1 MVRRGKGLTKTIGVI
16 VALVCTM
23 LGLATLILALG
34 FNGLAP
40 LARYWVAA
48 DEKAPDSHTMQ
59 HTVMFDRDG
68 NQFAEVWT
76 EDRKEVDSL
85 DDISPLMRDAIV
97 SAEDKGFWEHGAIDV
112 PSTLRSLVKRSG
124 GGSGITQQL
133 IKNRQYYDVD
143 ATDETR
149 MEASAPTIARKLSE
163 LKMAIGYEKDHS
175 KEEILLEYLNTVA
188 IGAPNVYG
196 VETAAES
203 LLGKKAGDLTLAE
216 AAALAGS
223 VNNPSIY
230 NLRQLEDQKVYD
242 RVKERQEYVLGRLLD
257 DGKITKEQ
265 YDEAKAQKLT
275 ANVRARA
282 GDCGSSKYPF
292 YCQYVMNYLQ
302 GYGALGSTPE
312 DRARTISRGGLEIKT
327 ALDPT
332 MLEQLDGQI
341 KNDWGVGN
349 PKIQASA
356 VVEPGTGHVLAI
368 GANRDWGGDASKGQ
382 TQIVL
387 ADSPTQTGST
397 YKMMTLASALNEGYT
412 EAQLNSISSACP
424 WAKPGFDVP
433 PGGIGNSVSCAMQ
446 GGFKTYR
453 QATAYSSNTWF
464 VELESQIGV
473 EKVKEFSKSVG
484 LNVPDAI
491 NPRSASFTLGVTD
504 NSPIDMAAAY
514 ATFNAKGVYCPAT
527 PVTSITRMDG
537 KPLDTPDDWD
547 GSQVAC
553 RSVMSPHSAS
563 IVLKAQDANI
573 NGTDIPARFG
583 AKAAIAGHHTVG
595 KSGTTDSYA
604 NLAWTQT
611 TPWYTVFSNAYDP
624 TGNFSNPMTYFV
636 WRGYGAGPLSEP
648 TMMTTRDFIAT
659 NLAGKPDQ
667 RLDLNNTDDHWR
679 KVDVTPA
686 DMITVPNVRGMS
698 PDEALEAM
706 ESIGLKAKILKKT
719 GNTTDEKNNSSWPA
733 GTIISQSIEPG
744 TRLVK
749 DSRKT
754 VELTVAI
761 NRPNDGG
768 GVGQTPEDDGGSG
781 EAKAGDGGGFQ
792 D

>member
-1 MVRRGKGLTKTIGVI
+1 MIRRGKGLTKTIS
-16 VALVCTM
+16 
-23 LGLATLILALG
+23 LILALLCTLLGAAILMLAVG

-48 DEKAPDSHTMQ
+48 DEKAPDSQTMQ
-59 HTVMFDRDG
+59 HTVMYDKNGD
-68 NQFAEVWT
+68 QFAEVWT
-76 EDRKEVDSL
+76 EDRKEVDNL
-85 DDISPLMRDAIV
+85 NKISPVMRDAMV

-112 PSTLRSLVKRSG
+112 PSTLRSLVKRTG

-133 IKNRQYYDVD
+133 IKNRQYYDVN

-149 MEASAPTIARKLSE
+149 MEASAPTIARKLTE
-163 LKMAIGYEKDHS
+163 LKMAMGYEKTHS

-196 VETAAES
+196 VETASES
-203 LLGKKAGDLTLAE
+203 LLGKKASDLTIAE

-230 NLRQLEDQKVYD
+230 NLRQLEDKNVYD
-242 RVKERQEYVLGRLLD
+242 RVKQRQEYVLQRMLD
-257 DGKITKEQ
+257 DGKITRKQ
-265 YDEAKAQKLT
+265 YDEAKAQKLSI
-275 ANVRARA
+275 NIQPRA

-302 GYGALGSTPE
+302 DYGALGSTPE
-312 DRARTISRGGLEIKT
+312 DRARTINRGGLEIKT
-327 ALDPT
+327 SLDPI
-332 MLEQLDGQI
+332 MLQQLEDQI
-341 KNDWGVGN
+341 KGDWGVTN

-412 EAQLNSISSACP
+412 EAQLNSISSSCP

-433 PGGIGNSVSCAMQ
+433 TGGIGNSVSCAMQ
-446 GGFKTYR
+446 GGLKTYR

-464 VELESQIGV
+464 VELESRIGV

-484 LNVPDAI
+484 LHVPDEI

-537 KPLDTPDDWD
+537 KPLDMPDDWD
-547 GSQVAC
+547 GSKTAC

-573 NGTDIPARFG
+573 NGADIPARFG
-583 AKAAIAGHHTVG
+583 AKAAIPGHHTVG
-595 KSGTTDSYA
+595 KSGTTDSFA

-624 TGNFSNPMTYFV
+624 LGNFSSPMTYFV
-636 WRGYGAGPLSEP
+636 WRGYGNGPLAEP
-648 TMMTTRDFIAT
+648 TMMTTRDFIVT
-659 NLAGKPDQ
+659 NLAGKPDK
-667 RLDLNNTDDHWR
+667 RLDLNNTDYHWQ

-686 DMITVPNVRGMS
+686 DMITIPDVRGMS
-698 PDEALEAM
+698 PNEALEAM
-706 ESIGLKAKILKKT
+706 KSIGLKAKVLKKT
-719 GNTTDEKNNSSWPA
+719 WATTDEKNNSSWPA
-733 GTIISQSIEPG
+733 GTIVKQSIEPG
-744 TRLVK
+744 SRLVK
-749 DSRKT
+749 DSKKI
-754 VELTVAI
+754 VELTIAI
-761 NRPNDGG
+761 NKNL
-768 GVGQTPEDDGGSG
+768 
-781 EAKAGDGGGFQ
+781 
-792 D
+792 

>member
-1 MVRRGKGLTKTIGVI
+1 MIRRGKGLTKTIG
-16 VALVCTM
+16 
-23 LGLATLILALG
+23 LILALLCTLLGAALLMLAVG

-48 DEKAPDSHTMQ
+48 DEKAPDSQTMQ
-59 HTVMFDRDG
+59 HTVMYDKNGD
-68 NQFAEVWT
+68 QFAEVWT
-76 EDRKEVDSL
+76 EDRKEVDDL
-85 DDISPLMRDAIV
+85 NKISPVMRDAMV

-112 PSTLRSLVKRSG
+112 PSTLRSLVKKSG

-133 IKNRQYYDVD
+133 IKNRQYYDVN

-149 MEASAPTIARKLSE
+149 MEASAPTIARKLTE
-163 LKMAIGYEKDHS
+163 LKMAMGYEKTHS

-196 VETAAES
+196 VETASES
-203 LLGKKAGDLTLAE
+203 LLGKKASDLTIAE

-230 NLRQLEDQKVYD
+230 NLRQLEDKNVYD
-242 RVKERQEYVLGRLLD
+242 RVKQRQEYVLQRMLD
-257 DGKITKEQ
+257 DGKITRKQ
-265 YDEAKAQKLT
+265 YDEAKAQKLSI
-275 ANVRARA
+275 NIQPRA

-302 GYGALGSTPE
+302 DYGALGSTPE
-312 DRARTISRGGLEIKT
+312 DRARTINRGGLEIKT
-327 ALDPT
+327 SLDSI
-332 MLEQLDGQI
+332 MLQQLEDQI
-341 KNDWGVGN
+341 KGDWGVTN

-433 PGGIGNSVSCAMQ
+433 TGGIGNSVSCAMQ
-446 GGFKTYR
+446 GGLKTYR

-464 VELESQIGV
+464 VELESRIGV

-484 LNVPDAI
+484 LHVPDEI

-547 GSQVAC
+547 GSKTAC

-583 AKAAIAGHHTVG
+583 AKAAIPGHHTVG
-595 KSGTTDSYA
+595 KSGTTDSFA

-624 TGNFSNPMTYFV
+624 LGNFSSPMTYFV
-636 WRGYGAGPLSEP
+636 WRGYGNGPLAEP
-648 TMMTTRDFIAT
+648 TMMTTRDFIVT
-659 NLAGKPDQ
+659 NLAGKPDK
-667 RLDLNNTDDHWR
+667 RLDLNNTDDHWQ
-679 KVDVTPA
+679 KVDVTPT
-686 DMITVPNVRGMS
+686 DMITIPDVRGMS

-706 ESIGLKAKILKKT
+706 KSIGLKAKVLKKT
-719 GNTTDEKNNSSWPA
+719 GATTDEKNNSSWPA
-733 GTIISQSIEPG
+733 GTIVKQSIEPG
-744 TRLVK
+744 SRLVK
-749 DSRKT
+749 DSKKI

-761 NRPNDGG
+761 NKTYDGQSDG
-768 GVGQTPEDDGGSG
+768 HTAPGPGRSEDSDPQSH
-781 EAKAGDGGGFQ
+781 EK
-792 D
+792 

>member
-1 MVRRGKGLTKTIGVI
+1 MIRRGKGLTKTIG
-16 VALVCTM
+16 
-23 LGLATLILALG
+23 LILALLCTLLGAALLMLAVG

-48 DEKAPDSHTMQ
+48 DEKAPDSQTMQ
-59 HTVMFDRDG
+59 HTVMYDKNGD
-68 NQFAEVWT
+68 QFAEVWT
-76 EDRKEVDSL
+76 EDRKEVDNL
-85 DDISPLMRDAIV
+85 NKISPVMRDAMV

-112 PSTLRSLVKRSG
+112 PSTLRSLVKRTG

-133 IKNRQYYDVD
+133 IKNRQYYDVN

-149 MEASAPTIARKLSE
+149 MEASAPTIARKLTE
-163 LKMAIGYEKDHS
+163 LKMAMGYEKTHS

-196 VETAAES
+196 VETASES
-203 LLGKKAGDLTLAE
+203 LLGKKASDLTIAE

-230 NLRQLEDQKVYD
+230 NLRQLEDKNVYD
-242 RVKERQEYVLGRLLD
+242 KVKQRQEYVLQRMLD
-257 DGKITKEQ
+257 DGKITRKQ
-265 YDEAKAQKLT
+265 YDEAKAQKLSI
-275 ANVRARA
+275 NIQPRA

-302 GYGALGSTPE
+302 DYGALGSTPE
-312 DRARTISRGGLEIKT
+312 DRARTINRGGLEIKT
-327 ALDPT
+327 SLDPI
-332 MLEQLDGQI
+332 MLQQLEDQI
-341 KNDWGVGN
+341 KGDWGVTN

-412 EAQLNSISSACP
+412 EAQLNSISSSCP

-433 PGGIGNSVSCAMQ
+433 TGGIGNSVSCAMQ
-446 GGFKTYR
+446 GGLKTYR

-464 VELESQIGV
+464 VELESRIGV

-484 LNVPDAI
+484 LHVPDEI

-537 KPLDTPDDWD
+537 KPLDMPDDWD
-547 GSQVAC
+547 GSKTAC

-573 NGTDIPARFG
+573 NGADIPARFG
-583 AKAAIAGHHTVG
+583 AKAAIHGHHTVG
-595 KSGTTDSYA
+595 KSGTTDSFA

-624 TGNFSNPMTYFV
+624 LGNFSSPMTYFV
-636 WRGYGAGPLSEP
+636 WRGYGNGPLAEP
-648 TMMTTRDFIAT
+648 TMMTTRDFIVT
-659 NLAGKPDQ
+659 NLAGKPDK
-667 RLDLNNTDDHWR
+667 RLDLNNTDDHWQ

-686 DMITVPNVRGMS
+686 DMITIPDVRGMS
-698 PDEALEAM
+698 PNEALEAM
-706 ESIGLKAKILKKT
+706 KSIGLKAKVLKKT
-719 GNTTDEKNNSSWPA
+719 EATTDEKNNSSWPA
-733 GTIISQSIEPG
+733 GTIVKQSIEPG
-744 TRLVK
+744 SRLVK
-749 DSRKT
+749 DSKKI
-754 VELTVAI
+754 VELTIAI
-761 NRPNDGG
+761 NKNL
-768 GVGQTPEDDGGSG
+768 
-781 EAKAGDGGGFQ
+781 
-792 D
+792 

>member
-1 MVRRGKGLTKTIGVI
+1 
-16 VALVCTM
+16 M
-23 LGLATLILALG
+23 LAVG

-48 DEKAPDSHTMQ
+48 DEKAPDSQTMQ
-59 HTVMFDRDG
+59 HTVMYDKNGD
-68 NQFAEVWT
+68 QFAEVWT
-76 EDRKEVDSL
+76 EDRKEVDDL
-85 DDISPLMRDAIV
+85 NKISPAMRDAMV
-97 SAEDKGFWEHGAIDV
+97 SAEDKGFWEHGAIDI

-133 IKNRQYYDVD
+133 IKNRQYYDVN

-149 MEASAPTIARKLSE
+149 MEASAPTIARKLTE
-163 LKMAIGYEKDHS
+163 LKMAMGYEKTHS

-196 VETAAES
+196 VETASES
-203 LLGKKAGDLTLAE
+203 LLGKKASDLTIAE

-230 NLRQLEDQKVYD
+230 NLRQLEDKNVYD
-242 RVKERQEYVLGRLLD
+242 RVKQRQEYVLQRMLD
-257 DGKITKEQ
+257 DGKITRKQ
-265 YDEAKAQKLT
+265 YDEAKAQKLSI
-275 ANVRARA
+275 NIQPRA
-282 GDCGSSKYPF
+282 GDCGASKYPF

-302 GYGALGSTPE
+302 DYGALGSTPE
-312 DRARTISRGGLEIKT
+312 DRARTINRGGLEIKT
-327 ALDPT
+327 SLDPI
-332 MLEQLDGQI
+332 MLQQLEDQI
-341 KNDWGVGN
+341 KGDWGVTN

-433 PGGIGNSVSCAMQ
+433 TGGIGNSVSCAMQ
-446 GGFKTYR
+446 GGLKTYR

-464 VELESQIGV
+464 VELESRIGV

-484 LNVPDAI
+484 LHVPDEI

-547 GSQVAC
+547 GSKTAC

-583 AKAAIAGHHTVG
+583 AKAAIPGYHTVG
-595 KSGTTDSYA
+595 KSGTTDSFA

-624 TGNFSNPMTYFV
+624 LGNFSSPMTYFV
-636 WRGYGAGPLSEP
+636 WRGYGNGPLAEP
-648 TMMTTRDFIAT
+648 TMMTTRDFIAK
-659 NLAGKPDQ
+659 NLAGKPDK
-667 RLDLNNTDDHWR
+667 RLDLNNTDDHWQ

-686 DMITVPNVRGMS
+686 DMITIPDVRGMS
-698 PDEALEAM
+698 PNEALEAM
-706 ESIGLKAKILKKT
+706 KSIGLKAKVLKKT
-719 GNTTDEKNNSSWPA
+719 GATTDEKNNSSWPA
-733 GTIISQSIEPG
+733 GTIVKQSIEPG
-744 TRLVK
+744 SRLVK
-749 DSRKT
+749 DSKKI
-754 VELTVAI
+754 VELTIAI
-761 NRPNDGG
+761 NK
-768 GVGQTPEDDGGSG
+768 TDDGQSDGPTAPGSG
-781 EAKAGDGGGFQ
+781 RSEDSDTQSHEK
-792 D
+792 

>member
-1 MVRRGKGLTKTIGVI
+1 MIRRGKGLTKTIG
-16 VALVCTM
+16 
-23 LGLATLILALG
+23 LILALLCTLLGSAILMLAVG

-48 DEKAPDSHTMQ
+48 DEKAPDSQTMQ
-59 HTVMFDRDG
+59 HTVMYDKNGD
-68 NQFAEVWT
+68 QFAEVWT
-76 EDRKEVDSL
+76 EDRKEVDNL
-85 DDISPLMRDAIV
+85 NKISPVMRDAMV

-112 PSTLRSLVKRSG
+112 PSTLRSLVKRTG

-133 IKNRQYYDVD
+133 IKNRQYYDVN

-149 MEASAPTIARKLSE
+149 MEASAPTIARKLTE
-163 LKMAIGYEKDHS
+163 LKMAMGYEKTHS

-196 VETAAES
+196 VETASES
-203 LLGKKAGDLTLAE
+203 LLGKKASDLTIAE

-230 NLRQLEDQKVYD
+230 NLRQLEDKNVYD
-242 RVKERQEYVLGRLLD
+242 KVKQRQEYVLQRMLD
-257 DGKITKEQ
+257 DGKITRKQ
-265 YDEAKAQKLT
+265 YDEAKAQKLSI
-275 ANVRARA
+275 NIQPRA

-302 GYGALGSTPE
+302 DYGALGSTPE
-312 DRARTISRGGLEIKT
+312 DRARTINRGGLEIKT
-327 ALDPT
+327 SLDPI
-332 MLEQLDGQI
+332 MLQQLEDQI
-341 KNDWGVGN
+341 KGDWGVTN

-412 EAQLNSISSACP
+412 EAQLNSISSSCP

-433 PGGIGNSVSCAMQ
+433 TGGIGNSVSCAMQ
-446 GGFKTYR
+446 GGLKTYR

-464 VELESQIGV
+464 VELESRIGV

-484 LNVPDAI
+484 LHVPDEI

-537 KPLDTPDDWD
+537 KPLDMPDDWD
-547 GSQVAC
+547 GSKTAC

-573 NGTDIPARFG
+573 NGADIPARFG
-583 AKAAIAGHHTVG
+583 AKAAIPGHHTVG
-595 KSGTTDSYA
+595 KSGTTDSFA

-624 TGNFSNPMTYFV
+624 LGNFSSPMTYFV
-636 WRGYGAGPLSEP
+636 WRGYGNGPLAEP
-648 TMMTTRDFIAT
+648 TMMTTRDFIVT
-659 NLAGKPDQ
+659 NLAGKPDK
-667 RLDLNNTDDHWR
+667 RLDLNNTDNHWQ

-686 DMITVPNVRGMS
+686 DMITIPDVRGMS
-698 PDEALEAM
+698 PNEALEAM
-706 ESIGLKAKILKKT
+706 KSIGLKAKVLKKT
-719 GNTTDEKNNSSWPA
+719 WATTDEKNNSSWPA
-733 GTIISQSIEPG
+733 GTIVKQSIEPG
-744 TRLVK
+744 SRLVK
-749 DSRKT
+749 DSKKI
-754 VELTVAI
+754 VELTIAI
-761 NRPNDGG
+761 NKNL
-768 GVGQTPEDDGGSG
+768 
-781 EAKAGDGGGFQ
+781 
-792 D
+792 